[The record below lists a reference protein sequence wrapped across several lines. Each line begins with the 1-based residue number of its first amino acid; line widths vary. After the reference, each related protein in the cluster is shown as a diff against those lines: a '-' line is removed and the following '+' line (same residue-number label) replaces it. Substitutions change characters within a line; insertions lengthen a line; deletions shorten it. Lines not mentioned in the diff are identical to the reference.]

1 MNEFD
6 LIACAQSGDV
16 QAFEMLVR
24 SYDRKVLGFAL
35 RLMKNSDDAKD
46 AYQDIFLKAF
56 QALPGFKG
64 QSQFS
69 TWLYRIAYHTC
80 VNYLRKRK
88 TIQEQ
93 FFFPEDEENPNS
105 IVFRDENAVDPEED
119 FLQKEFALEI
129 EKIVRTFSPKMQ
141 AIFYLRY
148 QNELPLKEISSATG
162 LSLNSVKNYLF
173 RMREK
178 FRHQLTR
185 YLKD

>member
-1 MNEFD
+1 MNESD
-6 LIACAQSGDV
+6 LIVRAQSGDL
-16 QAFEMLVR
+16 QSFETLVR
-24 SYDRKVLGFAL
+24 FYDRKVLGFAL
-35 RLMKNSDDAKD
+35 RLLKNSDDARD

-64 QSQFS
+64 ESRFS
-69 TWLYRIAYHTC
+69 TWLYRITYHTC

-88 TIQEQ
+88 TIREQ
-93 FFFPEDEENPNS
+93 LFFPEDEENRDS
-105 IVFRDENAVDPEED
+105 VVFRDENAIDPEED

-141 AIFYLRY
+141 AVFYLRY

-173 RMREK
+173 RMHGK
-178 FRHQLTR
+178 FRHQLAN
-185 YLKD
+185 YLED